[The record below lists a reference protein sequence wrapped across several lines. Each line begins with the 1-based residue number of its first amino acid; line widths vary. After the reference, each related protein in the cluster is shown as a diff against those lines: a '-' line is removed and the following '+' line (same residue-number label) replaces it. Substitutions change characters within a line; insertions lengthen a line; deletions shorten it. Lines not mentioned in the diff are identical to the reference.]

1 MGDKYNI
8 IEGIKKFPSFNY
20 KELNDLVS
28 KQEIFPIEE
37 TINSLKSLKSLFE
50 QIDKE
55 VINLIENNLNNF
67 NVQANS
73 YNKKTFYYAIL
84 ANLNLKIS
92 EIVEYKFDPQNK
104 EFKFNLEEYVNNMKS
119 KYGTNSDYE
128 SKFNSLKEFIEL
140 MNKIYNSEH
149 ECGFSFLNVLYNY
162 LICFN
167 KEILG
172 QINLF
177 KKIQLNKNNIY
188 NPGEELILLDLITYL
203 EKLYT
208 TCIFQISGY
217 FTNKNDIFNQDTNSE
232 DWKNISR
239 ITYDVIFSGKEDIHK
254 TFKMSNLDSE
264 QISSALLTSY
274 DENSF
279 GISNAAKYVSKYYQY
294 KKNSNLMLLET
305 KRALLTQNKNLTS
318 ILMNIV
324 NWPIFKK
331 LVERDF
337 QKINYRKKIYV
348 KKEYPDISL
357 DYIQKLLKLM
367 GNQYIDASN
376 IKQEIIYKTQ
386 EDIINNKEI
395 PKNELYKIKPE
406 KNIKKYYV
414 STTLLHS
421 SNIDFPPG
429 QTSIFNPFSYFQK
442 PAVKPESLMIFIH
455 GGGFIGMST
464 HSHEL
469 FLRDWVNRFNIPI
482 IGINYG
488 LSPKHKYPYGLNDCY
503 QGYRWIINH
512 CKDVL
517 GFNPKKII
525 LSGDSSGGTFVLS
538 LLYLIIAQN
547 EFENQKI
554 RLPDLVLPLYPCCN
568 TSIKN
573 MGTSMLLSLK
583 DFLLNDKF
591 LIYVNESYR
600 DIYSN
605 DDDPFLNPEKVK
617 DCILKKLPRMR
628 IQFGSCDPL
637 RDDIIRLLAKIA
649 KIKELDVKAYEFREY
664 YHGWNGLVKTEY
676 ILKVPRE
683 LIYIEIKDIL

>member
-149 ECGFSFLNVLYNY
+149 ECGFSFLN
-162 LICFN
+162 
-167 KEILG
+167 
-172 QINLF
+172 
-177 KKIQLNKNNIY
+177 
-188 NPGEELILLDLITYL
+188 YL

-239 ITYDVIFSGKEDIHK
+239 ITYEVIFSGKEDIHK

-395 PKNELYKIKPE
+395 PKDELYKIKPE

-488 LSPKHKYPYGLNDCY
+488 LSPKHKYPYGL
-503 QGYRWIINH
+503 R
-512 CKDVL
+512 
-517 GFNPKKII
+517 
-525 LSGDSSGGTFVLS
+525 S
-538 LLYLIIAQN
+538 
-547 EFENQKI
+547 
-554 RLPDLVLPLYPCCN
+554 
-568 TSIKN
+568 
-573 MGTSMLLSLK
+573 
-583 DFLLNDKF
+583 
-591 LIYVNESYR
+591 
-600 DIYSN
+600 
-605 DDDPFLNPEKVK
+605 
-617 DCILKKLPRMR
+617 
-628 IQFGSCDPL
+628 
-637 RDDIIRLLAKIA
+637 
-649 KIKELDVKAYEFREY
+649 
-664 YHGWNGLVKTEY
+664 
-676 ILKVPRE
+676 
-683 LIYIEIKDIL
+683 